1 MSTYFKCFSRRIL
14 LHDVYNCDHHEA
26 SLLQFLAK
34 IFANCKQTTAIVL
47 EIVAWILF
55 ANQRFFPKPFV
66 NSKSLVC
73 HQNSFAWKVGSWL
86 KLQSITQQ
94 LSNCLGPNPM
104 CDNEK
109 FQHCQGQVTFL
120 LLSILTW
127 VLRKHQDD
135 FNRSQTQF
143 LLFADQ
149 LNWLGKWNTRATD
162 TCLLS
167 LERVTLLVSKCLWT
181 ENTCLQFI
189 SAAEQFKLL
198 RFYQCPGHHVLSIN

>member
-1 MSTYFKCFSRRIL
+1 MLHEYCLLIKDFSQNL
-14 LHDVYNCDHHEA
+14 LSIHKVWSVIKTVLHGTLEVDW
-26 SLLQFLAK
+26 
-34 IFANCKQTTAIVL
+34 NCKVL
-47 EIVAWILF
+47 HNNCWTVWV
-55 ANQRFFPKPFV
+55 P
-66 NSKSLVC
+66 
-73 HQNSFAWKVGSWL
+73 
-86 KLQSITQQ
+86 TQ
-94 LSNCLGPNPM
+94 CAV